1 MERRSKVGEMR
12 SFMEL
17 GVVSKRLEVF
27 QDQVAGH
34 TGEQK
39 NQQQDDFGEDTNLQK
54 VLPTPMLLV

>member
-1 MERRSKVGEMR
+1 
-12 SFMEL
+12 MEL

-27 QDQVAGH
+27 QDQVAAH
-34 TGEQK
+34 TGEEK